1 MNQVKRT
8 VEQIYGS
15 DNELNRLA
23 LRILEVHPQADIMQ
37 EDGCLYM
44 AQMSLATGAYAL
56 PAELGEIQVWR
67 DEQGKLVFMLG
78 YAYHQRVMDS
88 QGGGMWWPTP
98 REMTSAERIQHKVL
112 GDDVG
117 YICGLIRAKDMQW
130 LTSLGIAAAEVIDNA
145 KYIGTA
151 VVTADEIAN
160 KKPPIARTWA
170 SVGLRRAGKDAM
182 SRAFGTS
189 IQAFVIEVAPPVQ
202 SAPVS
207 LPVPVQQADKAPAW
221 SPMTSA
227 DIDDM
232 FSYR

>member
-56 PAELGEIQVWR
+56 PAELGEIQVWC

-98 REMTSAERIQHKVL
+98 REMTSAERVQYKVL
-112 GDDVG
+112 GGDVG

>member
-1 MNQVKRT
+1 MDKQKRT

-15 DNELNRLA
+15 DTELNRLA
-23 LRILEVHPQADIMQ
+23 LRILEVHPQAGIMQ

-44 AQMSLATGAYAL
+44 AQMALATGAYAL

-98 REMTSAERIQHKVL
+98 REMTSAERVQYKVL

-130 LTSLGIAAAEVIDNA
+130 LTSLGIPAAEVIDNV
-145 KYIGTA
+145 KYVGTA

-160 KKPPIARTWA
+160 QKPPIARTWA

-189 IQAFVIEVAPPVQ
+189 IQAFVIEAAPPMLA
-202 SAPVS
+202 APAAK
-207 LPVPVQQADKAPAW
+207 PVPVERTEKAPAW
-221 SPMTSA
+221 APMTSA

-232 FSYR
+232 FSYG

>member
-1 MNQVKRT
+1 MSQVKRT
-8 VEQIYGS
+8 VEQLYGS
-15 DNELNRLA
+15 DTELNRLA
-23 LRILEVHPQADIMQ
+23 LRILDVHPQADIMQ

-98 REMTSAERIQHKVL
+98 REMTSAERVQHKVL

-130 LTSLGIAAAEVIDNA
+130 LTSLGIPAADVIDNA
-145 KYIGTA
+145 KYVGTA

-189 IQAFVIEVAPPVQ
+189 IQAFVIEAAPPVQ

-207 LPVPVQQADKAPAW
+207 LPVPVKRADQAPAW
-221 SPMTSA
+221 APMSSA